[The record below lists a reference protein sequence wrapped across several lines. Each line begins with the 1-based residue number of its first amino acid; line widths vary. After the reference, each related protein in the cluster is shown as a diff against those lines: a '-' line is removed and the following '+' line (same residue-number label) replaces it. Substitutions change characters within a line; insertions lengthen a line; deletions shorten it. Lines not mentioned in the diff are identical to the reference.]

1 MSNDDLWIM
10 EDENKLKLFLKW
22 AGLAALVAIPVMV
35 ILKKRKEQ
43 DSRLPDDDDSD
54 IFASELE
61 E

>member
-1 MSNDDLWIM
+1 M

-35 ILKKRKEQ
+35 FLKKRKEQ
-43 DSRLPDDDDSD
+43 DGKVVDDDDSD

>member
-1 MSNDDLWIM
+1 M
-10 EDENKLKLFLKW
+10 EDESRLKLFLKW

-35 ILKKRKEQ
+35 LLKKRKEQ
-43 DSRLPDDDDSD
+43 GGKLVEEDDSD